1 MQNKEQF
8 EMLFRSHYEQMLKL
22 ARFLLKDDEEAED
35 VVSDIFTEVWEG
47 SINLCVEKSKNYLL
61 MCVRNRCLDL
71 LEHQKIKERVH
82 RLLTLDTSPVMPDM
96 DDYQL
101 ELDRIREMVDTR
113 LYAEDKQILLMK
125 YERKKK
131 YKEIAEELDIS
142 EAAVYKHLSHALK
155 ILKDNLKTNEN
166 EDR

>member
-101 ELDRIREMVDTR
+101 ELDRIWEMVDTR
-113 LYAEDKQILLMK
+113 LSAEDKQILLMK

>member
-1 MQNKEQF
+1 MHNKEQF
-8 EMLFRSHYEQMLKL
+8 EALFRNHYGQMLML
-22 ARFLLKDDEEAED
+22 ACFLLKDDAEAED

-47 SINLCVEKSKNYLL
+47 SITLCVEKAKNYLL

-82 RLLTLDTSPVMPDM
+82 RLLTLDPSPVIPDM

-101 ELDRIREMVDTR
+101 ELDRIREIIDTR
-113 LYAEDKQILLMK
+113 LSAKDKQILLMK

-131 YKEIAEELDIS
+131 YKEIAEELYIS

-155 ILKDNLKTNEN
+155 ILKDNLKTNGN